1 MFVLT
6 VNKKNTFK
14 ILAGLLAFAVLGFA
28 GVKIKNSLFKN
39 RETSASVNGGEM
51 TTTSQMA
58 EYILSKGYTVDLQ
71 SAQVKE
77 VKIPK
82 KFDAEF
88 ENFDSKIQMTD
99 GLSLAKLKN
108 KKVNKWTFDI
118 TDYDVQGK
126 TATAVLLIRKDKL
139 VGAYILQQPEGL
151 ACPMA
156 RQTEREKTD

>member
-1 MFVLT
+1 M
-6 VNKKNTFK
+6 
-14 ILAGLLAFAVLGFA
+14 
-28 GVKIKNSLFKN
+28 
-39 RETSASVNGGEM
+39 
-51 TTTSQMA
+51 
-58 EYILSKGYTVDLQ
+58 DLQ

-139 VGAYILQQPEGL
+139 VGAYILQQPDGL